1 MGKILYW
8 VGQKL
13 HLNFSTKRN
22 ELFGQPNTRWPDAQ
36 TGFPMQETQRG
47 GYGSRGEGGCWKQGR
62 GEGCPENTWA
72 LRSVQQRCSIRMFLH
87 KYNSFTHKPMSP
99 SLIHVKY
106 FVSQENNK
114 LGRKVTAVWH
124 NQLLLRGY
132 RVSNAMG
139 QGSPKSMVKDC
150 FTVFKNKYN
159 FIMCKRG
166 LSPKLWTTK
175 LSFDMSV
182 I

>member
-1 MGKILYW
+1 M
-8 VGQKL
+8 
-13 HLNFSTKRN
+13 
-22 ELFGQPNTRWPDAQ
+22 
-36 TGFPMQETQRG
+36 MQETQRG
-47 GYGSRGEGGCWKQGR
+47 GYGFGGEGGCWKQGR

-72 LRSVQQRCSIRMFLH
+72 LRPVQQRCSIRMFLY
-87 KYNSFTHKPMSP
+87 KDNSFTHKPMSP

-114 LGRKVTAVWH
+114 LGRKVTAVWC

-139 QGSPKSMVKDC
+139 QSWPKSMVKAC
-150 FTVFKNKYN
+150 FTVFKKKYS

-175 LSFDMSV
+175 LSFDMCHIITNSD
-182 I
+182 IHGFW